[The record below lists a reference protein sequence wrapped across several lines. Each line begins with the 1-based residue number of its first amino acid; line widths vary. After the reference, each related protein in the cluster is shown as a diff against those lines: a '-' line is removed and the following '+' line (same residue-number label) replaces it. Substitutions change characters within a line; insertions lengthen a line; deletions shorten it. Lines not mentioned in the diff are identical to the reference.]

1 MDNHIWN
8 QVLLELALSVGG
20 EFDLQKI
27 LKKSSNAFL
36 KKLGCTMV
44 SVCTRNDAGCLSIF
58 SVPYFVKKDA
68 AHVELFE
75 EIRTALTDPSNSH
88 NFCELNKEIYYYGF
102 HLSNFGILMIGR
114 ATRLEYN
121 QLRDLEPIVE
131 LLSQSCKASL
141 EAEMRIAAEDRL
153 KSERTLLKTIIN
165 NIPDPIYFK
174 DLEGRKTLLNNA
186 EAQLLGVAGIE
197 DAIGKTDADFYSK
210 EIVEQTLAED
220 QEVIETRQPILNR
233 EACLVT
239 PSGEKKW
246 LIGNKLPQLDA
257 DGNVIGLVGI
267 SHDITQRKRN
277 EEETRQNAE
286 KYRAIFNSFLDLYY
300 RSDVQGRILELSP
313 SVKKLSGY
321 DPEELIGKTVDLVYA
336 DIESRNRMV
345 KLLQQKGVVNDYEN
359 LLIHKDGRHIP
370 VSITSHL
377 IFDESGKPSY
387 IEGTIRDITERK
399 RAEQI
404 VKESEE
410 RWQFALEGSGDGVWD
425 WNISTNE
432 VFYSRQWKAM
442 LGYEDNEISHSID
455 EWEDRIH
462 PDDRKKVTTDLHR
475 HFNLK
480 DTYFTNEHR
489 VKCKDGNY
497 KWILAR
503 GKVISQQDG
512 SESERVLGT
521 FADITSRKLSEE
533 KLNKLVNL
541 QNLLTHLATEFI
553 NIPIEDSS
561 KAIERL
567 LALIGEELE
576 VDRVYIFDYDFVGNT
591 LSNSYE
597 WCAKDITPEIENLQ
611 NVPLDL
617 IPEWVSTHKRGENL
631 VIEDVSLLPK
641 DGNLFHILDAQGIKT
656 LITIPMI
663 FDEECLGFVGF
674 DSVKLIRKWKTDE
687 ITFLHV
693 LADLLCNVTDRKRT
707 EEALRN
713 REAYLKA
720 IFNNIPYQMWLKD
733 TKGNFLAVNEA
744 FASAFG
750 FENVEDMIGK
760 TVDDIWEPEVA
771 QRYRSQ
777 DEQVMSSRRLLNLE
791 EKTEKDGVT
800 RWFEVYR
807 APILDKKGNL
817 LGTTGIA
824 RDITNRKDADR
835 ALKKA
840 TEAAEAANSAKSRFL
855 ANMSHEIRTP
865 LNAIIGMI
873 GMLDNTSLDI
883 PQKKILRN
891 LNTSSDSLFN
901 IINDILD
908 FSKIESGQLELEKT
922 DFNIKDLVKKIYDT
936 QEYKAEDKNIQFRY
950 KIDPDVP
957 PILSG
962 DPVRLQQVL
971 INLVSNAIKFTRE
984 GRVELSCTLVSRE
997 NNMNKIRFSVE
1008 DTGIGISHDH
1018 LSKIFESFQQ
1028 EDESITRTYGGTGL
1042 GLPISKQLVEL
1053 MGGTLA
1059 VESSKDIGSN
1069 FYFLIDLA
1077 DGNAENAPMPSNNE
1091 KPSEDA
1097 LKGVRILLVEDNKF
1111 NQIIAQSLLEKWQT
1125 VTKIA
1130 ENGQQAVEILKTT
1143 SFDLILMDLQM
1154 PVMDGFTATN
1164 LIRNQLGVKTPILA
1178 LTANVLKGVIEK
1190 CLEAGMNGYVS
1201 KPFNPDDFFLKL
1213 ISLLDRREKSIQ
1225 RKDEGNSQ
1233 ESAIA
1238 QANKLMDLA
1247 AISRILGGDQD
1258 QVNRMIRKFLEV
1270 TPSYVEDLMKA
1281 YKDNDIEGVETYA
1294 HKIKSSI
1301 DLVGNKDLREKIKL
1315 IHEYCKIWEQLHQLH
1330 ELVPT
1335 FKEQYDKLVLQLSEE
1350 LEVRSHS

>member
-27 LKKSSNAFL
+27 LKNASNAFL

-44 SVCTRNDAGCLSIF
+44 NVCRKSDDEYVTVF
-58 SVPYFVKKDA
+58 SVPYFIKKDTTHKDLFKDLRA
-68 AHVELFE
+68 AL
-75 EIRTALTDPSNSH
+75 LDPSNSH
-88 NFCELNKEIYYYGF
+88 NFCELRQDIYYYGF
-102 HLSNFGILMIGR
+102 NLNKFGALMIGR
-114 ATRLEYN
+114 ATRLEYS

-131 LLSQSCKASL
+131 LLAQSCNASL
-141 EAEMRIAAEDRL
+141 EAEKRVAAEERL

-174 DLEGRKTLLNNA
+174 DLEGRKTLLNYA
-186 EAQLLGVAGIE
+186 EAQLLGVERIE
-197 DAIGKTDADFYSK
+197 DALGKKDEEFYSD
-210 EIVEQTLAED
+210 EIVKSTLAED
-220 QEVIETRQPILNR
+220 RLVIETRQPILNR
-233 EACLVT
+233 EAYLLT

-246 LIGNKLPQLDA
+246 LIGNKLPQLDS

-267 SHDITQRKRN
+267 SHDITRRKKD

-300 RSDVQGRILELSP
+300 RSDVHGHILELSP

-321 DPEELIGKTVDLVYA
+321 DPEELIGKTVDMVYA
-336 DIESRNRMV
+336 DIESRNKMV
-345 KLLQQKGVVNDYEN
+345 KLLQQKGVVNDFEN

-377 IFDESGKPSY
+377 IFDDAGKPSY

-425 WNISTNE
+425 WNITTNK
-432 VFYSRQWKAM
+432 VFYSRQWKLM
-442 LGYEDNEISHSID
+442 LGFEENEISNSID

-480 DTYFTNEHR
+480 DTFFINEHR
-489 VKCKDGNY
+489 VRCKDESY

-503 GKVISQQDG
+503 GKVINQTSG
-512 SESERVLGT
+512 AESERVLGT
-521 FADITSRKLSEE
+521 FTDITNRKHSEE

-553 NIPIEDSS
+553 NIPLEDSS
-561 KAIERL
+561 KAIDRL
-567 LALIGEELE
+567 LALIGQELE
-576 VDRVYIFDYDFVGNT
+576 VDRVYIFDYDLVNNLTSNT
-591 LSNSYE
+591 YE
-597 WCAKDITPEIENLQ
+597 WCAEGVSPEIENLKD
-611 NVPLDL
+611 VPLDL
-617 IPEWVSTHKRGENL
+617 VPEWVATHIRGENL
-631 VIEDVSLLPK
+631 IIKDVSALEHNS
-641 DGNLFHILDAQGIKT
+641 NLYKILESQGVKT

-663 FDEECLGFVGF
+663 INEECLGFVGF
-674 DSVKLIRKWKTDE
+674 DSVKVLREWNAEE
-687 ITFLHV
+687 ITFLQV
-693 LADLLCNVTDRKRT
+693 LSDLLCNVTDRKRT

-733 TKGNFLAVNEA
+733 TQGRFLAVNEA

-750 FENVEDMIGK
+750 FDNVDDLIGK
-760 TVDDIWEPEVA
+760 TVEEIWEPEVA
-771 QRYRSQ
+771 KRYRSQ
-777 DEQVMSSRRLLNLE
+777 DEQVMASKRLLNLE
-791 EKTEKDGVT
+791 EKTVRDGVDH
-800 RWFEVYR
+800 WFEVYR
-807 APILDKKGNL
+807 APILDKKGTL

-873 GMLDNTSLDI
+873 GMLDNTNLDI

-922 DFNIKDLVKKIYDT
+922 DFNIKDLIKKVYDT

-950 KIDPDVP
+950 SMDPDVP

-962 DPVRLQQVL
+962 DPVRLQQIL
-971 INLVSNAIKFTRE
+971 INLVSNAIKFTKE
-984 GRVELSCTLVSRE
+984 GRVELSCSLVSRE
-997 NNMNKIRFSVE
+997 NHINKIRFSVE

-1053 MGGTLA
+1053 MGGSLA

-1069 FYFLIDLA
+1069 FYFLIDLN
-1077 DGNAENAPMPSNNE
+1077 DGNPENAPVTSENE

-1125 VTKIA
+1125 ITKIA
-1130 ENGQQAVEILKTT
+1130 ENGQQAVEILKTST
-1143 SFDLILMDLQM
+1143 FDLILMDLQM

-1164 LIRNQLGVKTPILA
+1164 LIRNQLGIKTPILA

-1190 CLEAGMNGYVS
+1190 CVEAGMNGYVS

-1213 ISLLDRREKSIQ
+1213 ISLLDRREKPSGP
-1225 RKDEGNSQ
+1225 KDEGQ
-1233 ESAIA
+1233 AAESLAK
-1238 QANKLMDLA
+1238 QASKMMDLA

-1270 TPSYVEDLMKA
+1270 TPAYVEDLMKA
-1281 YKDNDIEGVETYA
+1281 YRDNDIEGVETYA

-1350 LEVRSHS
+1350 LEVRSHH